1 MGVFFQFRTPSGPM
15 CIGLE
20 SDFKLFFLD
29 VFQTH
34 RVGNVLLAELKHEIF
49 AISNVL
55 RDYALLD
62 QFLFQFYT
70 TVEFCVTINP
80 PKIYFFWLIYQFKQ
94 SVDE

>member
-1 MGVFFQFRTPSGPM
+1 MLRM
-15 CIGLE
+15 GLE
-20 SDFKLFFLD
+20 SDSKLFFLD

-34 RVGNVLLAELKHEIF
+34 TVGNVLLAELKHEIF

-62 QFLFQFYT
+62 QIQDMFQFCP
-70 TVEFCVTINP
+70 TVEFCFTINP
-80 PKIYFFWLIYQFKQ
+80 PKIYFFLLIYQFKH

>member
-1 MGVFFQFRTPSGPM
+1 M
-15 CIGLE
+15 
-20 SDFKLFFLD
+20 
-29 VFQTH
+29 
-34 RVGNVLLAELKHEIF
+34 LLAELKHEIF